1 MSHWNHLGH
10 MKVFLLGFSLV
21 VVLFCFYINWRLLLL
36 LFLFLTNCIVISRV
50 DALHKAKKLFERYS
64 SLKVMS
70 LNMLHTNVIFYAILY
85 HLYNLEN
92 KNTYGGVLIIVKL
105 QVEAC
110 NLLKV
115 TFLEGCFV
123 LLPGFVLIFAC
134 PFINH
139 MAVK

>member
-1 MSHWNHLGH
+1 MSHWNHLDH
-10 MKVFLLGFSLV
+10 VKVFLLGFSLV

-36 LFLFLTNCIVISRV
+36 LTLSLTNCIVISRV
-50 DALHKAKKLFERYS
+50 DVLYKAKKLFGRFS

-70 LNMLHTNVIFYAILY
+70 LNMLHTNVMFYSILY

-105 QVEAC
+105 QAEAC

-115 TFLEGCFV
+115 TLLQRCFV

-139 MAVK
+139 MTVK